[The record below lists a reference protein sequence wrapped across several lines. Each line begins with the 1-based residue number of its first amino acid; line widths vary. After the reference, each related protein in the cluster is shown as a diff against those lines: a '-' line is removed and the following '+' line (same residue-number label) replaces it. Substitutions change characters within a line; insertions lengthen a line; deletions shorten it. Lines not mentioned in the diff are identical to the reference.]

1 MPKKPTNK
9 LSVYLIKEEYTSAE
23 EILKNYNELESE
35 DIENIGNFYYGDSHS
50 SEPSW
55 VRKFF
60 GGSFD
65 NSSEKN
71 KLNIFTAS
79 SKAVLLVSV
88 EDRLFVLAFG
98 YGRALLN
105 PGVCEERFG
114 LKVALNVVDSE
125 NVRSIDKQNMSVTPK
140 FSKEQITKDGTF
152 ADFGIDIEQDLIQ
165 GITGKS
171 KNESF
176 GKTVTGKDS
185 LSVSVKVDHMDI
197 KSFLETCYEQYNSD
211 DYKKNFGWIDQISA
225 IKDPTI
231 IEEFDRKLVEKIK
244 NEEFEKTWMAVPKII
259 AWEDVLEFRL
269 KDHSFGDDID
279 LRTYLEFFTVEERQN
294 LSSETLKEQRVHC
307 ISATSDIDIHSWK
320 VYNCLYCEIENK
332 KQVHILSNGKW
343 YQVESSFVEEV
354 SNSFDSL
361 REKSAGIYLPDCK
374 EGEYENAYNKRVA
387 KKLPETCSMDGDLI
401 YHGGMNQKIE
411 FCDLFTKKG
420 ELIHVKHY
428 GASAVLSHLFSQGLV
443 SGELFL
449 SDQEFRTKLNGKLP
463 NGYKLENVEDKPKSS
478 EYKIVF
484 AIISKSEEDLSIP
497 FFSKVNIKNIKRR
510 LENLGY
516 PVFLLKISTTN

>member
-1 MPKKPTNK
+1 MKTLKI
-9 LSVYLIKEEYTSAE
+9 L
-23 EILKNYNELESE
+23 EI
-35 DIENIGNFYYGDSHS
+35 FYYGDSHS

-65 NSSEKN
+65 NSSENN

-88 EDRLFVLAFG
+88 EKRLFALAFG
-98 YGRALLN
+98 YGHTLLN

-114 LKVALNVVDSE
+114 LKVALNVIDSE

-231 IEEFDRKLVEKIK
+231 IEEFDSKLIERIK
-244 NEEFEKTWMAVPKII
+244 
-259 AWEDVLEFRL
+259 
-269 KDHSFGDDID
+269 
-279 LRTYLEFFTVEERQN
+279 
-294 LSSETLKEQRVHC
+294 
-307 ISATSDIDIHSWK
+307 
-320 VYNCLYCEIENK
+320 
-332 KQVHILSNGKW
+332 
-343 YQVESSFVEEV
+343 
-354 SNSFDSL
+354 
-361 REKSAGIYLPDCK
+361 
-374 EGEYENAYNKRVA
+374 
-387 KKLPETCSMDGDLI
+387 
-401 YHGGMNQKIE
+401 
-411 FCDLFTKKG
+411 
-420 ELIHVKHY
+420 
-428 GASAVLSHLFSQGLV
+428 
-443 SGELFL
+443 
-449 SDQEFRTKLNGKLP
+449 
-463 NGYKLENVEDKPKSS
+463 
-478 EYKIVF
+478 
-484 AIISKSEEDLSIP
+484 
-497 FFSKVNIKNIKRR
+497 KRR
-510 LENLGY
+510 
-516 PVFLLKISTTN
+516 V

>member
-35 DIENIGNFYYGDSHS
+35 DIENVGDFYYGDSHS

-65 NSSEKN
+65 NSSKNN

-79 SKAVLLVSV
+79 SKAVLLASV
-88 EDRLFVLAFG
+88 AHRLFVLAFG

-185 LSVSVKVDHMDI
+185 LSVSVKVDHTDI

-211 DYKKNFGWIDQISA
+211 DYKKNFDWIDRISA
-225 IKDPTI
+225 IKDPI
-231 IEEFDRKLVEKIK
+231 IIKELDSKLIERIK
-244 NEEFEKTWMAVPKII
+244 NKEFEKTWMAVPEII
-259 AWEDVLEFRL
+259 EWEDVSKFKL
-269 KDHSFGDDID
+269 KNHSFGDDID
-279 LRTYLEFFTVEERQN
+279 LRAYLDFLTDEERQN
-294 LSSETLKEQRVHC
+294 LSSETLKEQRVDC
-307 ISATSDIDIHSWK
+307 ISATSGIDIHSWK

-332 KQVHILSNGKW
+332 EQVHILSNGKW
-343 YQVESSFVEEV
+343 YQVESSFAEEV

-361 REKSAGIYLPDCK
+361 KEKSAGIDLPDCK
-374 EGEYENAYNKRVA
+374 KGEHEAAYNERVA
-387 KKLPETCSMDGDLI
+387 KELPETCSMDGDLI
-401 YHGGMNQKIE
+401 YHGGVNQKIE

-463 NGYKLENVEDKPKSS
+463 NGYKLENVADKPKSS

-484 AIISKSEEDLSIP
+484 AIISKSEKDLHIP